1 MMKKNIE
8 FSGYVPPLGI
18 DITTLGGQLYI
29 YRYPYAFTQKDLAL
43 ELKIDRSAVTQIEN
57 NNKVEKQYKRK
68 TQTLLNL

>member
-29 YRYPYAFTQKDLAL
+29 YRYPYVFTQKDLAL